1 MSQENVKLVY
11 RAYDALNQRD
21 LDAVL
26 ALMDD
31 DVEIVPRTAA
41 IEGSLHGHEGVR
53 RWWKNMLDVWP
64 DLTVEVVE
72 VGDFGDLTLATLH
85 LRGRGAGSDLPSDA
99 TVWQVNRWR
108 EGKCV
113 WLANFD
119 RRSEALKAAGPSE

>member
-11 RAYDALNQRD
+11 RGYDSLNQRD
-21 LDAVL
+21 PDAVL

-53 RWWKNMLDVWP
+53 QWWKNMLDVWP

-72 VGDFGDLTLATLH
+72 VRDLGDLTLAAVH
-85 LRGRGAGSDLPSDA
+85 LRGHGAGSDLPSEA
-99 TVWQVNRWR
+99 TVWQVSRWR

-113 WLANFD
+113 CLANFD
-119 RRSEALKAAGPSE
+119 TPGEALKAAGLSE